1 MKIHVYVR
9 GTTSEGTERIE
20 KMMKAAEIKDW
31 NIIDLNSIELHEMP
45 EHIGIA
51 FGKVTGRLAA
61 EYTPYLHVL
70 PHLDRLAPGKVN
82 YVARTNAWATL
93 KDIKLEAE
101 GLTLLSKIV
110 SSDDD
115 NDDWMW
121 AILKKGNQR
130 ICIYKGPKP
139 KVQADAF
146 INRNDISTLLKLTEI
161 FKADIV
167 LLEKES

>member
-9 GTTSEGTERIE
+9 GITPEGTERIE

-82 YVARTNAWATL
+82 YVARASAWATL

-101 GLTLLSKIV
+101 GLTLLSKTI
-110 SSDDD
+110 STD
-115 NDDWMW
+115 NDWMW
-121 AILKKGNQR
+121 AVLKK
-130 ICIYKGPKP
+130 
-139 KVQADAF
+139 D
-146 INRNDISTLLKLTEI
+146 EI
-161 FKADIV
+161 GRAHV
-167 LLEKES
+167 